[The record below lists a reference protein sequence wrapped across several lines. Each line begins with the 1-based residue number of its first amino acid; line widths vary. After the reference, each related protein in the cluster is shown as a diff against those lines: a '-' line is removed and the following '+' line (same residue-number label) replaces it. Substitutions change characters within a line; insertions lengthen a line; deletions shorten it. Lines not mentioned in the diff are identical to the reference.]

1 MNIKAVFAAGAAVL
15 AVIICAVLI
24 IRQTHEDVLSKEAVV
39 KKVEAS
45 YEGKVTKV
53 TQSKDKKTYDMTL
66 ENPKELIL

>member
-39 KKVEAS
+39 KK
-45 YEGKVTKV
+45 
-53 TQSKDKKTYDMTL
+53 
-66 ENPKELIL
+66 